1 MCASINP
8 IPFQPLLRFDFKP
21 GKPASQVWLALQMMF
36 FPIDF
41 VGIPARPIVP
51 SCFGLP
57 INGWQG
63 IVPRKAEVMARR
75 ACDRMIGNIVT
86 IEDGWSTAGPR
97 QVLVGLSLQQ
107 PTKKAWESHQDLW
120 YPVVNDCPMIYL
132 WGLTA
137 WHLSMRYLKGGARTW
152 PTVGWLGDVVCDV
165 PNGKASRI
173 STQKVATK
181 YLQSSIISGW

>member
-97 QVLVGLSLQQ
+97 QVHGRSTACHDNNQ
-107 PTKKAWESHQDLW
+107 PKRDGKVIKTCGILW
-120 YPVVNDCPMIYL
+120 
-132 WGLTA
+132 
-137 WHLSMRYLKGGARTW
+137 
-152 PTVGWLGDVVCDV
+152 
-165 PNGKASRI
+165 
-173 STQKVATK
+173 
-181 YLQSSIISGW
+181 